1 MKMVGRTHPGL
12 QRMRN
17 EDALRYDAENGV
29 AVLADGLG
37 GLMAGSEASKVAV
50 EKICRHLEL
59 SAIGA
64 ANDLGAAIE
73 SAHQA
78 ILEISAAKEMASKMG
93 STVVIWMRTGDAWHG
108 AWVGDSRL
116 YHWHHQQLR
125 QITKDHSLAQRMLDS
140 GEAEPGVD
148 VEAHYGHVLTQGLG
162 LRQPLDPGYCSGGCE
177 SSGQRFLLCSDG
189 LSDMVDDEKI
199 AAALS
204 CSDLDEVADRLI
216 GDALDMG
223 GRDNISLILIE
234 P

>member
-1 MKMVGRTHPGL
+1 
-12 QRMRN
+12 
-17 EDALRYDAENGV
+17 
-29 AVLADGLG
+29 
-37 GLMAGSEASKVAV
+37 
-50 EKICRHLEL
+50 
-59 SAIGA
+59 
-64 ANDLGAAIE
+64 
-73 SAHQA
+73 
-78 ILEISAAKEMASKMG
+78 MASKMG
-93 STVVIWMRTGDAWHG
+93 STVVIWMRAGDAWHG

-116 YHWHHQQLR
+116 YHWQHQQLR

-199 AAALS
+199 SAAL
-204 CSDLDEVADRLI
+204 CCADLDEGADRLI

>member
-1 MKMVGRTHPGL
+1 
-12 QRMRN
+12 
-17 EDALRYDAENGV
+17 
-29 AVLADGLG
+29 
-37 GLMAGSEASKVAV
+37 
-50 EKICRHLEL
+50 
-59 SAIGA
+59 
-64 ANDLGAAIE
+64 
-73 SAHQA
+73 
-78 ILEISAAKEMASKMG
+78 
-93 STVVIWMRTGDAWHG
+93 
-108 AWVGDSRL
+108 
-116 YHWHHQQLR
+116 
-125 QITKDHSLAQRMLDS
+125 MLDS

-199 AAALS
+199 SAAL
-204 CSDLDEVADRLI
+204 CCADLDEGADRLI